1 MCSVQGALLRPSR
14 APFLLGVCSSQVFN
28 EFNARSIGNK
38 MWVFY
43 DLLKNPIFGIIII
56 ITVGLQIFIV
66 EVGGKF
72 TSTTGLTLKHWGWS
86 ILLACFTT
94 PLGVLM
100 RLIPVKESKKA
111 FANFYSNHEVRSF
124 FLSLLCWFAHSWVSA
139 PFFFSLHC
147 VFCMDFRVLF
157 CRLLV
162 FVFTPST
169 LIRVKAQPQV
179 FEGLASLS
187 RLMLMRSPS
196 PRSHP
201 LTVW

>member
-1 MCSVQGALLRPSR
+1 VEYDLGAIFCCCEVHVVWFAQGAFALTLTSRP
-14 APFLLGVCSSQVFN
+14 PFPLGVCSSQVFN

-43 DLLKNPIFGIIII
+43 DLHKNSIFGSVII

-86 ILLACFTT
+86 VLLACFTA

-111 FANFYSNHEVRSF
+111 FADFYSIHKSEVRAISVCCRF
-124 FLSLLCWFAHSWVSA
+124 GIVALL
-139 PFFFSLHC
+139 
-147 VFCMDFRVLF
+147 
-157 CRLLV
+157 
-162 FVFTPST
+162 
-169 LIRVKAQPQV
+169 
-179 FEGLASLS
+179 
-187 RLMLMRSPS
+187 
-196 PRSHP
+196 
-201 LTVW
+201 